1 MKLLYVYTAL
11 TTKGG
16 TDRIISSIDCLFC
29 LINKHGYDVLIVTD
43 SQIGRNPAFPLSSKV
58 RLHDLAID
66 FGKEYGHNFLIR
78 ILIYYW
84 LMFQYRIKLAKVI
97 RCENPDIVITTLGR
111 DISFIHKIKGNII
124 FFVNILIEA
133 NLLFFYI

>member
-16 TDRIISSIDCLFC
+16 TDRIISSKANWLAE
-29 LINKHGYDVLIVTD
+29 HGYDVLIVTD
-43 SQIGRNPAFPLSSKV
+43 SQIGRKPAFPLSSKV

-78 ILIYYW
+78 ILIYYTS
-84 LMFQYRIKLAKVI
+84 Y
-97 RCENPDIVITTLGR
+97 
-111 DISFIHKIKGNII
+111 II
-124 FFVNILIEA
+124 PY
-133 NLLFFYI
+133 FYK